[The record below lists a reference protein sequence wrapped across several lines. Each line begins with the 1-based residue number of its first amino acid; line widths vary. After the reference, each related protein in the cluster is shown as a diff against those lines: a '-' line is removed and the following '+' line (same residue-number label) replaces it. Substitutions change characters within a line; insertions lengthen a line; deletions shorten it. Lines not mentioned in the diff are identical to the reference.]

1 MGSVGLVTGRT
12 VVLLLVLSLVAGTF
26 APQATAQS
34 SGGQSSSGPPS
45 VSISIERHASQS
57 GTVRY
62 HLDFETPDD
71 GSHFW
76 LINYTGN
83 VVSSDGFVSD
93 QTGNGNHALRW
104 DGETDSP
111 SMTITTSVHSGSG
124 REFAATDDW
133 ALAPTPRMSV
143 AWESTAADDWS
154 YFHPLQDDYPDRSVS
169 FADSGVLG
177 SAFTYVGKYH
187 ERVRHADGQRF
198 RMIVAAD
205 ASPAESPKSI
215 FNSLSA
221 ASKRI
226 PGQPPD
232 DVLMFVLPD
241 PIWRGGYSSP
251 KYGELWVHEDA
262 RLDDPQNLWLH
273 EYFHTR
279 QSFELSDKME
289 WFREASAAYF
299 ASDLAMKEDETSK
312 SAVVGTLSSKS
323 YDASTLSKPNT
334 WADREVPYY
343 RGALTLWALDEKI
356 QQATDGHRSLM
367 DVFHRMNEHDG
378 TVTYADFR
386 NIVADVAGRSMT
398 PWLNKHVTTTSKLR
412 LQDLKQANDAG
423 SNVGDGDGSQKDVGA
438 DKQSGG
444 MSGIH
449 SPAKTGN
456 LPSTLVFWGGLGL
469 VSLVFGLT
477 VAQYA
482 SGLVSRFRGGRGK

>member
-1 MGSVGLVTGRT
+1 MGSVGFVSGRT
-12 VVLLLVLSLVAGTF
+12 VALLLVLSLVAGTF
-26 APQATAQS
+26 VPQATAQS
-34 SGGQSSSGPPS
+34 SGRESSSGPPGI
-45 VSISIERHASQS
+45 SISIERNASHP
-57 GTVRY
+57 GVVRY
-62 HLDFETPDD
+62 HLDFETPDE
-71 GSHFW
+71 GSHLW

-83 VVSSDGFVSD
+83 VVSSSGFVSD
-93 QTGNGNHALRW
+93 RTGNGNHALRW

-133 ALAPTPRMSV
+133 ALAPTPRVSV
-143 AWESTAADDWS
+143 AWEANGDSDWS
-154 YFHPLQDDYPDRSVS
+154 YFHPLQDDYSNRSVS

-177 SAFTYVGKYH
+177 SAFTYVGKYDEH
-187 ERVRHADGQRF
+187 VHRADGQRF

-205 ASPAESPKSI
+205 ASPAESPKAI

-226 PGQPPD
+226 PGQSPD
-232 DVLMFVLPD
+232 DVLLFVLPD
-241 PIWRGGYSSP
+241 PIWRGGYASP
-251 KYGELWVHEDA
+251 KYDELWVHEDA
-262 RLDDPQNLWLH
+262 RLHDPQNLWLH

-299 ASDLAMKEDETSK
+299 ASDLAMKGGEISK
-312 SAVVGTLSSKS
+312 SDVSRTLSSKS

-334 WADREVPYY
+334 WGDREVPYY

-356 QQATDGHRSLM
+356 QQATHGRRSLM

-386 NIVADVAGRSMT
+386 DIVADVAGQSMT
-398 PWLNKHVTTTSKLR
+398 PWLDKHVTTTAKPKLQH
-412 LQDLKQANDAG
+412 LQQADDAG
-423 SNVGDGDGSQKDVGA
+423 SNVGNGDGSHHDGNA
-438 DKQSGG
+438 GKQSGG
-444 MSGIH
+444 LSDIR

-456 LPSTLVFWGGLGL
+456 WSSTLVFWGGLGL
-469 VSLVFGLT
+469 VGLVFGLT

-482 SGLVSRFRGGRGK
+482 SGLMSRLRGRA